1 LTSPHNNPL
10 NPGAPTGPRRNVG
23 RVLSAITAILLAAMA
38 ALAAFGLWSED
49 AAHTHGEGLHIT
61 KAGWQVID
69 APRFSAAPPTKDSA
83 QLPAAWQP
91 VELPHAL
98 PVSLL
103 RQAASA
109 VEPGGT
115 RISWFRLS
123 TQGPAAAHGQLALY
137 GARVRT
143 DGTVAVYADGQL
155 VHAAQQQGPLWNSSR
170 TPLWVPLDKTDDG
183 RPPREILIRLE
194 HTRASQVALSSLW
207 LGPADA
213 LSWRHSWRH
222 WLQLELPAMFSA
234 AFLAVGIFA
243 LFVWLRRRHRTAY
256 LLFFVLAGT
265 SFLRGLHFYIGFPI
279 ANDWFAWLTV
289 NSLFWLVATVHV
301 SLVVLHRR
309 KQPWLTGVFITVTVL
324 MGLLT
329 LPVIA
334 TLPNTPRVTPLIYV
348 MAALMGS
355 AVALAGGI
363 NAWRARSGEAMLVAA
378 GTALCTAFGAGD
390 WLLQNNFIS
399 PEGWYLGAWTNAITF
414 SIFGTLLYRRYVGAM
429 VEVERVNA
437 GLAERLSAREAE
449 LELSHQRL
457 RAVERRQMLSEERQ
471 RMMQDMHDGL
481 GSTLISAIRSVEHG
495 GMSDSKVS
503 QILKDCMD
511 DLKLAIDSMEPVEA
525 DLLLLLATLRF
536 RLEPRLEDTGV
547 TLLWE
552 VRELPTLPWLDPS
565 SALHILRIVQESV
578 ANVLRHTQAT
588 EIRVGTAVEGD
599 GVQVTIGDNGQGF
612 DVESALANAHGKGL
626 HNQLRRAQ
634 MLGGRVAWQSG
645 PAGTRFTL
653 WLPLARPP
661 HIP

>member
-1 LTSPHNNPL
+1 LS
-10 NPGAPTGPRRNVG
+10 PRRQAG
-23 RVLSAITAILLAAMA
+23 RLLSRIAAALLAATA
-38 ALAAFGLWSED
+38 ALAALSAWSEGE
-49 AAHTHGEGLHIT
+49 AHTHAPSLHIT
-61 KAGWQVID
+61 EVEWQVLN
-69 APRFSAAPPTKDSA
+69 APGFSAAPPTQDSA
-83 QLPAAWQP
+83 SLPTAWQP
-91 VELPHAL
+91 VDLPHAP

-103 RQAASA
+103 RQAAA
-109 VEPGGT
+109 AAPGTT
-115 RISWFRLS
+115 RTAWFRLS
-123 TQGPAAAHGQLALY
+123 TQGLAAAHGPLVLY

-155 VHAAQQQGPLWNSSR
+155 VHTAQQQGPLWNSSR
-170 TPLWVPLDKTDDG
+170 TPLWVPLDQTTDG
-183 RPPREILIRLE
+183 KPPREILLRLE

-243 LFVWLRRRHRTAY
+243 FFVWFRRRHRTAY
-256 LLFFVLAGT
+256 LLFFVLAAT

-289 NSLFWLVATVHV
+289 NSLFWLVLTVHF
-301 SLVVLHRR
+301 SLLLLHRR
-309 KQPWLTGVFITVTVL
+309 RQPWLAGTLIAATVL

-329 LPVIA
+329 LPVVA
-334 TLPNTPRVTPLIYV
+334 TLPNTPKVTPLIYV
-348 MAALMGS
+348 MAALMGLV
-355 AVALAGGI
+355 VALAGGI
-363 NAWRARSGEAMLVAA
+363 NAWRGRSGEAMLVSA
-378 GTALCTAFGAGD
+378 GVAMCTAFGVGD

-414 SIFGTLLYRRYVGAM
+414 SIFGTLLYRRYVGAI

-437 GLAERLSAREAE
+437 GLAERLLAREAE

-457 RAVERRQMLSEERQ
+457 RAVERRQMLSDERQ

-495 GMSDSKVS
+495 GMSDAKVS

-547 TLLWE
+547 ALLWE

-565 SALHILRIVQESV
+565 SALHILRILQESV
-578 ANVLRHTQAT
+578 ANILRHTRAT

-599 GVQVTIGDNGQGF
+599 GVQVTITDNGQGF
-612 DVESALANAHGKGL
+612 DVESALAQASGKGL
-626 HNQLRRAQ
+626 HNQQRRAQ
-634 MLGGRVAWQSG
+634 MLGGRVAWESG

-653 WLPLARPP
+653 WLPLESP
-661 HIP
+661 HRTP

>member
-1 LTSPHNNPL
+1 MPI
-10 NPGAPTGPRRNVG
+10 GPRRQAG
-23 RVLSAITAILLAAMA
+23 RLLAGIAAALLA
-38 ALAAFGLWSED
+38 ALAALAALSTWSEGTT
-49 AAHTHGEGLHIT
+49 HTHAQGLHIT
-61 KAGWQVID
+61 RAEWQVLD
-69 APRFSAAPPTKDSA
+69 APGFSAAPPTQNSA
-83 QLPAAWQP
+83 ALPADWRPA
-91 VELPHAL
+91 ELPHAL

-103 RQAASA
+103 RQAAA
-109 VEPGGT
+109 AAPGST
-115 RISWFRLS
+115 RTSWYRLS
-123 TQGPAAAHGQLALY
+123 TQGLAGAHGPLALY

-143 DGTVAVYADGQL
+143 DGTLAVYADGQL

-170 TPLWVPLDKTDDG
+170 TPLWVLLENSADG
-183 RPPREILIRLE
+183 SPPREILIRLE

-207 LGPADA
+207 LGPAEA

-243 LFVWLRRRHRTAY
+243 LFVWFRRRHRTAY
-256 LLFFVLAGT
+256 FLFFALAAT
-265 SFLRGLHFYIGFPI
+265 SFLRGLHFYTAFPI

-301 SLVVLHRR
+301 SLELLHRR
-309 KQPWLTGVFITVTVL
+309 RQPWLTRTLVTATVL

-334 TLPNTPRVTPLIYV
+334 TLPNTPKVTPLIYV
-348 MAALMGS
+348 MAALMGLT
-355 AVALAGGI
+355 VALAGGI
-363 NAWRARSGEAMLVAA
+363 NAWRRRSGEAMLVSA
-378 GTALCTAFGAGD
+378 GTALCTAFGVGD

-399 PEGWYLGAWTNAITF
+399 PEGWYLGAWTNALSF
-414 SIFGTLLYRRYVGAM
+414 GIFGTLMYRRYVGAI

-437 GLAERLSAREAE
+437 GLAERLRAREAE

-457 RAVERRQMLSEERQ
+457 RAVERRQMLSDERQ

-495 GMSDSKVS
+495 GMSDAKVS

-547 TLLWE
+547 QLLWE
-552 VRELPTLPWLDPS
+552 VRELPTLGWLDPS

-578 ANVLRHTQAT
+578 ANILRHTRAT
-588 EIRVGTAVEGD
+588 EIRVATAVEGD
-599 GVQVTIGDNGQGF
+599 GVQVTIEDNGQGF
-612 DVESALANAHGKGL
+612 DAEKALRDATGKGL
-626 HNQLRRAQ
+626 HNQQRRAQ
-634 MLGGRVAWQSG
+634 MLGGTVAWASG
-645 PAGTRFTL
+645 PSGTRFTL
-653 WLPLARPP
+653 WLPLETSPRTP
-661 HIP
+661 

>member
-1 LTSPHNNPL
+1 M
-10 NPGAPTGPRRNVG
+10 A
-23 RVLSAITAILLAAMA
+23 AALLAGVA
-38 ALAAFGLWSED
+38 ALAALSAWSEG
-49 AAHTHGEGLHIT
+49 AVNAHTQGLHIT
-61 KAGWQVID
+61 GAEWQVQD
-69 APRFSAAPPTKDSA
+69 SPGFSAAPPTLDSKA
-83 QLPAAWQP
+83 LPAAWQP
-91 VELPHAL
+91 VHLPHAL
-98 PVSLL
+98 PISLL
-103 RQAASA
+103 RQAATA
-109 VEPGGT
+109 APGTT
-115 RISWFRLS
+115 RTSWFRIS
-123 TQGPAAAHGQLALY
+123 SQGLPATHAPLALY

-143 DGTVAVYADGQL
+143 DGTIAVYADGQL

-170 TPLWVPLDKTDDG
+170 VPLWVLLDKTADG
-183 RPPREILIRLE
+183 TPPREILIRLE

-207 LGPADA
+207 LGPVEA

-222 WLQLELPAMFSA
+222 WLQQELPAMFSA
-234 AFLAVGIFA
+234 AFLAVGVFA

-256 LLFFVLAGT
+256 FLFFLLAAT

-301 SLVVLHRR
+301 SLELLHRR
-309 KQPWLTGVFITVTVL
+309 AQPWLTRTLITVTVL
-324 MGLLT
+324 MGVLT

-334 TLPNTPRVTPLIYV
+334 TLPNTPKVTPLIYV
-348 MAALMGS
+348 MAALMGFT
-355 AVALAGGI
+355 VALAGAI
-363 NAWRARSGEAMLVAA
+363 NAWRRPSREAMLVSV
-378 GTALCTAFGAGD
+378 GTAMCTVFGMGD

-399 PEGWYLGAWTNAITF
+399 PEGWYLGAWTNAISF
-414 SIFGTLLYRRYVGAM
+414 SIFGTLMYRRYVGAI

-437 GLAERLSAREAE
+437 GLAERLQVREAE

-457 RAVERRQMLSEERQ
+457 RTVEQRQMLSDERQ

-495 GMSDSKVS
+495 GMSDARVS

-552 VRELPTLPWLDPS
+552 VQELPTLAWLDPS

-578 ANVLRHTQAT
+578 ANILRHTRAT
-588 EIRVGTAVEGD
+588 EIRVGTAVAAG
-599 GVQVTIGDNGQGF
+599 GVQVTIEDNGQGF
-612 DVESALANAHGKGL
+612 DVAKALNEANGKGL
-626 HNQLRRAQ
+626 HNQQRRAQ
-634 MLGGRVAWQSG
+634 MLGGRVEWQSG
-645 PAGTRFTL
+645 PEGTRFIL
-653 WLPLARPP
+653 WLPLESSSSIA
-661 HIP
+661 